1 MLKNIKNKI
10 LIFFMGDFDI
20 NNLLDALDNDNNEKI
35 MNLTRSKIKDQINNI
50 LQRLQFNKD
59 TLKSYHKKLKDY
71 RYISDLSDLKCGE
84 YIRWI
89 PLKDVKNIKLTRG
102 AIYCDYKVV
111 NNMLHI
117 VCKSNFGKIFQI
129 KFDEVELFQKL
140 SNQEKILL
148 NVIQLLNKN

>member
-1 MLKNIKNKI
+1 
-10 LIFFMGDFDI
+10 MGDFDI

-35 MNLTRSKIKDQINNI
+35 MNLTRGKIKDQINNV
-50 LQRLQFNKD
+50 LQRLQLNRD

-71 RYISDLSDLKCGE
+71 RYVSDLSDLKYGE

-89 PLKDVKNIKLTRG
+89 TLKDVTKIYLTKG
-102 AIYCDYKVV
+102 ANYCDYKVV
-111 NNMLHI
+111 NNMLHL

-140 SNQEKILL
+140 SKQEKILL
-148 NVIQLLNKN
+148 NVIELLNKN

>member
-1 MLKNIKNKI
+1 
-10 LIFFMGDFDI
+10 MGDFDI

-35 MNLTRSKIKDQINNI
+35 MNLTRGKIKDQINNV
-50 LQRLQFNKD
+50 LQRLQLNRD

-71 RYISDLSDLKCGE
+71 RYVSDLSDLKYGE

-89 PLKDVKNIKLTRG
+89 PLKDVTKLYLTKG
-102 AIYCDYKVV
+102 ANYCDYKVV
-111 NNMLHI
+111 NNMLHL

-140 SNQEKILL
+140 SKQEKILL
-148 NVIQLLNKN
+148 NVIELLNKN